1 MRISVFSP
9 RRVVAAVLSPAAL
22 STALSA
28 ALSVSLAFP
37 LATVPLAARADD
49 APAAA
54 PKDTVR
60 AEVGKPLQEAQA
72 LMVAKKYKDAL
83 AKIKEAEAIA
93 NRTPYENF
101 VIDRLR
107 GSAAANDGQDELAL
121 SSFESVV
128 SSGRMP
134 PADQLK
140 LVQAIAVTY
149 YSKLKN
155 YPKAVSWATRYIK
168 DGGTDPTAQD
178 LLINSHYLGG
188 EYAEASV
195 ALKKLIDADDAAGRT
210 TTEQHILLL
219 LTCYQKQ
226 KDGNGASAML
236 EKLLISYPKK
246 EYWEQAISHLVH
258 KAGFAERLDLDLLRL
273 RMALGDLKRDADY
286 MDMGQLSLEAGYPIE
301 AKKAIDQGFSSGV
314 LGKGAEADRQKRL
327 QSLINKEAASDLK
340 SIDSGDVDAEKSKT
354 GDGLVNAGFNYVLN
368 GKFVKGLALM
378 EQGIKKG
385 GLRHAE
391 DSKLHLGI
399 ALFLAGDKAKA
410 VQVLR
415 SVQGNDG
422 VADIAHLWAVH
433 VGKA

>member
-1 MRISVFSP
+1 MRIPVSSP
-9 RRVVAAVLSPAAL
+9 RRLVSALLSPAVLAGAL
-22 STALSA
+22 AM
-28 ALSVSLAFP
+28 P
-37 LATVPLAARADD
+37 LATLTAPARADD

-54 PKDTVR
+54 AKDTVR
-60 AEVGKPLQEAQA
+60 AEVGKPLQDAQT
-72 LMVAKKYKDAL
+72 LMTAKKYKEAL
-83 AKIKEAEAIA
+83 AKVKEAEAVP

-101 VIDRLR
+101 VIDRVR

-128 SSGRMP
+128 NSGRLP

-140 LVQAIAVTY
+140 IVQAIAVTY
-149 YSKLKN
+149 YNKLKN
-155 YPKAVSWATRYIK
+155 YPKAAFWATRYIK

-188 EYAEASV
+188 EYAEAAV
-195 ALKKLIDADDAAGRT
+195 ELKKLIEADEAAGRT

-258 KAGFAERLDLDLLRL
+258 KPSFAERLDLDLLRL

-286 MDMGQLSLEAGYPIE
+286 VDMGQLSLEAGYPIE
-301 AKKAIDQGFSSGV
+301 AKKAIDQGFAAGV
-314 LGKGAEADRQKRL
+314 LGKGPDAERHKRL
-327 QSLINKEAASDLK
+327 QALISKEAASDLK
-340 SIDSGDVDAEKSKT
+340 MIGAGDVDADKAKT

-368 GKFVKGLALM
+368 GKFDKGLALM
-378 EQGIKKG
+378 DQGLKKG
-385 GLRHAE
+385 GLRHPE
-391 DSKLHLGI
+391 DSKLHYGI
-399 ALFLAGDKAKA
+399 ALYLAGDKARA

-433 VGKA
+433 AGKA